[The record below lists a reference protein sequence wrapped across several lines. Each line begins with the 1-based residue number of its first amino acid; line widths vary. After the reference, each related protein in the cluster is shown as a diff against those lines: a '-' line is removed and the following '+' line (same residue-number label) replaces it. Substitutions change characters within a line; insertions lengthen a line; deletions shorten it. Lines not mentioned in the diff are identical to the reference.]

1 MDWNLSFQFTYKLE
15 EKDKSKGYF
24 EADDYKVY
32 FDFSTREELIMAD
45 TSNITIRMDNTLRK
59 QAEEL
64 FSDFGLTLSAAYIM
78 FVKQAVRE
86 QRIPFEITRNVPN
99 DVTLSAI
106 RETEEM
112 EGNPDVKTFS
122 SVDELMEDLMA

>member
-1 MDWNLSFQFTYKLE
+1 
-15 EKDKSKGYF
+15 
-24 EADDYKVY
+24 
-32 FDFSTREELIMAD
+32 MAD

-99 DVTLSAI
+99 DVTLAAI
-106 RETEEM
+106 HEAEEM
-112 EGNPDVKTFS
+112 ENDPDVKTFS